1 MLNKKI
7 SLILL
12 LLSFFVII
20 GSVSASEDTNHV
32 VGIVTDNGT
41 IPFNDTESHYVC
53 GGCGNITPIELGSE
67 NVASMD
73 NNTIDNS
80 NSVHNECNDSP
91 VYSEP
96 DELPDED
103 VSVTNM
109 NNNTNYTKKIVNPTI
124 ITNDLFMTPGDGS
137 KFQVTILDS
146 QGNPIPHN
154 NVAFNING
162 IFYTNTT
169 DENGIASLDMD
180 YVINEWM
187 NCKMVIPK
195 GATYIMSTF
204 FGYEEVHN
212 TVRID

>member
-41 IPFNDTESHYVC
+41 IPFNDTESQYVC

-109 NNNTNYTKKIVNPTI
+109 DNNTNYTKKIVNPTI
-124 ITNDLFMTPGDGS
+124 ITNDLFMTLGDGS
-137 KFQVTILDS
+137 KFQATILDS
-146 QGNPIPHN
+146 QGNPMPYCIVTFH
-154 NVAFNING
+154 ING
-162 IFYTNTT
+162 VFYFRTT
-169 DENGIASLDMD
+169 DENGTASLDMD
-180 YVINEWM
+180 YVINDWM
-187 NCKMVIPK
+187 NANGILKGIYVI
-195 GATYIMSTF
+195 STF
-204 FGYEEVHN
+204 FRGQEVYN
-212 TVRID
+212 IIPID

>member
-32 VGIVTDNGT
+32 VGIVAD
-41 IPFNDTESHYVC
+41 NDTESQYVC

-146 QGNPIPHN
+146 QGNPMPYYSVIFH
-154 NVAFNING
+154 ING
-162 IFYTNTT
+162 VFYFRTT
-169 DENGIASLDMD
+169 DENGTASLDMD
-180 YVINEWM
+180 YVINDCM
-187 NCKMVIPK
+187 NANVMLKAI
-195 GATYIMSTF
+195 YFISTF
-204 FGYEEVHN
+204 FRGQEVYN
-212 TVRID
+212 IIAID